1 MKPLIVANWK
11 SYFGTE
17 ESVVRAAQIDEAA
30 EAHGTV
36 DVVVCPSFIAIPAVA
51 DAMAF
56 ATTGAQNLW
65 IGEGNSTGEVTPEQV
80 AEFCNTVI
88 IGHSERRNLFH
99 EDAALNAKKIRAA
112 LNAGLTAVLA
122 VGESATERRAG
133 KTNRV
138 LAAMLTQSLK
148 TVRPKDAS
156 SLVIAYEPVWAIS
169 SGKVGSGKNAK
180 PADVAKALT
189 VIQSVL
195 QKKFG
200 TAARKIRLLYGGST
214 DDKNCAAYF
223 ELPMV
228 DGALVGAA
236 SRTPSTF
243 ERMIQTL
250 AQLKGAN

>member
-11 SYFGTE
+11 SYFRAE
-17 ESVVRAAQIDEAA
+17 ESAVRAAQIDEAA
-30 EAHGTV
+30 EAHGAV

-80 AEFCNTVI
+80 AEFCSTVI
-88 IGHSERRNLFH
+88 IGHSERRSLFH
-99 EDAALNAKKIRAA
+99 EDAVLNAKKIRAA
-112 LNAGLTAVLA
+112 LDASLVVVLA
-122 VGESATERRAG
+122 IGESAAERRAG
-133 KTNRV
+133 KTSRV
-138 LAAMLTQSLK
+138 LSTMLTQSLK
-148 TVRPKDAS
+148 NVRPKDVG
-156 SLVIAYEPVWAIS
+156 SLVIAYEPAWAIS
-169 SGKVGSGKNAK
+169 TGKAGSGKNAK

-189 VIQSVL
+189 LIQSVL

-200 TAARKIRLLYGGST
+200 AAARKVRLLYGGST
-214 DDKNCAAYF
+214 DDKNCASYF
-223 ELPMV
+223 ALPMV

-236 SRTPSTF
+236 SRTPATF